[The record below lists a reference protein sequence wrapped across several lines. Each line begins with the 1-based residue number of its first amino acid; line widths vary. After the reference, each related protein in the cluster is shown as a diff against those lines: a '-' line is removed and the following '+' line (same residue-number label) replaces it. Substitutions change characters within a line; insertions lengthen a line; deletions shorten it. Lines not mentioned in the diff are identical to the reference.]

1 MKFPDMDMSTRK
13 GNIILFEDLLKRGTE
28 KVLKIIHEK
37 NPTLKNKEKVA
48 KNIALGAIVFHDV
61 QNNRIHD
68 VVFDWDQALNFE
80 GKSAPYLMYTY
91 ARARSILR
99 KKKIGKVKVAEIGEK
114 EYALVKKIA
123 EFPDAVEKAA
133 TSYEPHTIAEYAY
146 TLAQIFNEFYHAE
159 KVIGSEHEAFRLA
172 LVAAFAQVLKSALHL
187 LGIPVL
193 EEM

>member
-1 MKFPDMDMSTRK
+1 
-13 GNIILFEDLLKRGTE
+13 
-28 KVLKIIHEK
+28 
-37 NPTLKNKEKVA
+37 
-48 KNIALGAIVFHDV
+48 
-61 QNNRIHD
+61 
-68 VVFDWDQALNFE
+68 
-80 GKSAPYLMYTY
+80 
-91 ARARSILR
+91 LR

-172 LVAAFAQVLKSALHL
+172 LVAAFAQVLKSASRTCASVRMISR
-187 LGIPVL
+187 GRPVARSRPRRAFESGSSSGSTAPIPIFVSSAVFSPMASWNSL
-193 EEM
+193 RT